1 MLSWN
6 NLITKVKVTLNRR
19 RAHVF
24 FRFRNDNKK
33 NVIEWYK
40 KAQIRE
46 EMSLKDKLKTLM
58 ETTIL
63 VQLAV

>member
-1 MLSWN
+1 M
-6 NLITKVKVTLNRR
+6 
-19 RAHVF
+19 F